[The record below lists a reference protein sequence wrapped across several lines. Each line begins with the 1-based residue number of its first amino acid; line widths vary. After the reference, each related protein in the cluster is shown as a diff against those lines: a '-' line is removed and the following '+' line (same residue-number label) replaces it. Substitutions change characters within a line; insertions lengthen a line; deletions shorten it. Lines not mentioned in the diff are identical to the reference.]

1 MTTLVTD
8 NQDPLRDEKERVFTY
23 VKNFLGD
30 GMIDIE
36 ADPAHLETALEKALA
51 IYRQRSQASVE
62 ESYCFLDLI
71 VDQNEYI
78 LPREIQTVREVFRR
92 SIGSRTGGG
101 DGGSLFEPFNL
112 AYTNTYLMSSSSMG
126 GLATYYMFASYQ
138 KLVGKMFGSYINY
151 TYHPDTRKLT
161 LMQRPQSTER
171 VLLWV
176 YNIKPDL
183 QLLQGTYSGIWIRD
197 YALAMTKI
205 MIGQAREKFS
215 SIAGPTGGVQLNG
228 QAMKTEGQTQA
239 DKLEEELK
247 KGDPSSQGAYTFVVG

>member
-1 MTTLVTD
+1 MTTSVTD

-112 AYTNTYLMSSSSMG
+112 AYTNTYLMSASSMG

-161 LMQRPQSTER
+161 IMQRPQSAER

-176 YNIKPDL
+176 YNIKPDI

-228 QAMKTEGQTQA
+228 QAMKTDGQTQA